1 MPTVELNVTPSA
13 FEAGDA
19 AIVSRG
25 GVPAVVELRSAAVAE
40 AADFQALLAVNA
52 QTGTTYTLALADN
65 GRVVTAANADPVG
78 VTVPLNSSVAFPVG
92 AAVNVIWKGGGVVTV
107 SGASGVTVNGADA
120 GSVEIAARWQGVAL
134 LKVATNEWI
143 ASGAIA

>member
-19 AIVSRG
+19 AIVSRDG
-25 GVPAVVELRSAAVAE
+25 DPAVVVLGSAAVAE

-65 GRVVTAANADPVG
+65 GRVVTADNADPVEI
-78 VTVPLNSSVAFPVG
+78 TVPLNSSVAFPVG
-92 AAVNVIWKGGGVVTV
+92 AAINVIWKGAGVVTV
-107 SGASGVTVNGADA
+107 SGASGVTVNDADA
-120 GSVEIAARWQGVAL
+120 GSVEISAIYQGVAL